1 MGQEL
6 STLIANKKF
15 EKGVHEFTINR
26 SQYNLSNGLY
36 LIELRTPTG
45 SSYLKINCLD

>member
-6 STLIANKKF
+6 STLIANENL
-15 EKGVHEFTINR
+15 EKGAHKLTINR
-26 SQYNLSNGLY
+26 LQYNLSNGLY

-45 SSYLKINCLD
+45 SSYLKLIA